1 MELELAGLGFF
12 KYIIWMFLLTGVIWG
27 IVVAV
32 KQVRFKEG
40 QVVQQWDTLIDQG
53 NGKAD
58 VIYEAIDNFLK
69 SVNPP
74 DVKLVRENI
83 HAGDFMTGRDY
94 DGLRIV
100 DSYLRDYRIYIFAY
114 DYGTSLHVAWFL
126 TYQKTI
132 VKLAKRMDI
141 PQQLQ
146 LNAYVSTIHGATKSG
161 VQTLMESL
169 EQDFSKVNTKSKG
182 FLEVW

>member
-1 MELELAGLGFF
+1 MVHAGVFGDML
-12 KYIIWMFLLTGVIWG
+12 GVIIFLA
-27 IVVAV
+27 IVGGVIFYI
-32 KQVRFKEG
+32 KRTSFKEG
-40 QVVQQWDTLIDQG
+40 QIVQQWDTLVDQG

-58 VIYEAIDNFLK
+58 VVYDVIDNFVK
-69 SVNPP
+69 STKPP
-74 DVKLVRENI
+74 NVRCVRENI

-94 DGLRIV
+94 DGLRVV

-169 EQDFSKVNTKSKG
+169 DQDFSKVNTKSKG